1 MSEDELILVMRE
13 NGFSK
18 KQIETLQKLSKKHS
32 SSLHETVVE
41 LARRF
46 PRSLFV
52 HVFVFIIVLFTYI
65 RDSGQAYYTSWY
77 LLLYV
82 GVLSI
87 ACVIFDF
94 FAPLPRGYKAR
105 KVIKEIEM
113 KESSK

>member
-18 KQIETLQKLSKKHS
+18 KQIETLQKLSKKYS